1 MNPIIW
7 AMENP
12 RWGGPGA
19 DGATGFGET
28 LKFRLYLSL
37 WKDGAHA
44 VYDTR
49 TSCLFQSNFCN
60 FRLIFWKYVLKTIVT
75 FVRARL
81 TIWLIRRYCRRPKAL
96 RPVCPHLLPP
106 QGLFKSIC
114 SKLLVNTTFFR
125 QSCDTNLHACRKMPP
140 EQSID
145 SKLWLQVRG
154 GPTENPKPSFQWLL
168 KM

>member
-37 WKDGAHA
+37 WKDVLLISKQFFAIFA
-44 VYDTR
+44 
-49 TSCLFQSNFCN
+49 LNNF
-60 FRLIFWKYVLKTIVT
+60 LITIVT

-114 SKLLVNTTFFR
+114 SKLLLQTTFFR